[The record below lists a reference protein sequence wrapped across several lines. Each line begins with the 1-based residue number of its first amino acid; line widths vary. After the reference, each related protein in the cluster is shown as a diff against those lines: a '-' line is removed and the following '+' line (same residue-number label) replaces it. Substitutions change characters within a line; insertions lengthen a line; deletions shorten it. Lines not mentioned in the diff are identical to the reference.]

1 MIRVTPDIEIP
12 EEHIR
17 LDYVHA
23 SGPGGQN
30 VNKVATAAQLR
41 FDVAGCPTLSQDVK
55 ERLIALAG
63 RRVTR
68 SGVLLIDARRHRS
81 QEKNRKDAL
90 RRLTEM
96 IHLAAC
102 PPKTRRKTR
111 PTAASRRR
119 RLDAKRRRGQTKQLR
134 RRVDAS
140 DA

>member
-17 LDYVHA
+17 MDYVHA

-30 VNKVATAAQLR
+30 VNKLATAAQLR

-55 ERLIALAG
+55 ERLISLAG
-63 RRVTR
+63 RRVSR
-68 SGVLLIDARRHRS
+68 SGVLLINARRHRS

-96 IHLAAC
+96 IQLAAR
-102 PPKTRRKTR
+102 PPKTRRKTK

-119 RLDAKRRRGQTKQLR
+119 RLDAKRRRSQTKQLR
-134 RRVDAS
+134 RRVDTS